1 MELVDGQGMAV
12 ANRSLS
18 FTMYRPNG
26 QQFMNGVSF
35 ITDANGMTSFSFT
48 PDVVGTYTVTVN
60 FAGDAEYGASTTS
73 VAIDV
78 VADVGYDYKVAS
90 NVVLNATGGT
100 AYTGTNF
107 AEALKWA
114 TSQANKVVYVPTG
127 TYAISGLDE
136 ACITPFASGVT
147 LYGDGPDST
156 IFDFE
161 YTGTFMSHADQNEY
175 GWTFGLQ
182 GVNVSNVTI
191 KQLGITGDGNVAF
204 LTKTGTTSNNVVE
217 DVTVFDTSHHNM
229 GAFRVCPAV
238 NTVANDYSFIRCTA
252 DNSGG
257 DGFDIMGEYGSD
269 RSTWG
274 KVYRTYFEDCTAL
287 YCGYSSHRWNWAV
300 GFDLRESCQHY
311 DYTLVRCRAD
321 YNWES
326 GFHAEF
332 DSSSTM
338 GTVTFTNCTANYNG
352 QKYSQPSGACN
363 GLGMVNGYGLY
374 SNWGTKPNPVY
385 DPDDDVTYYVTNFT
399 GTGNSGG
406 NYATGTSRYYNC
418 DNDQVI
424 GWTYRINPSAPNNVY
439 VPAQSWESLPR
450 YTTMGTTL
458 HQTFSSATAA
468 LQYCLSQPNA
478 VVWLR
483 NGTVT
488 VTGDLTFASN
498 VCLIGDLP
506 TWNCVPSCSYISFP
520 STGTTGLVLGTGARV
535 LCIGVNYGNVKVNA
549 TTAVSGIILR
559 DVKLYNT
566 SSERTAAIILAAS
579 GSGSINN
586 TSLGNVHA
594 MGAVSG
600 CLLSGNVAEPSFT
613 LCSGMTATTTA
624 YDYTVS
630 SNVVLNAT
638 GGTAYTGSSF
648 TTALRWALTQ
658 TGKVTYV
665 PSGTYNITGVLSPT
679 DGITLV
685 GDGPDRTILNFT
697 ATDYWFNRAFRFFDR
712 SNVTLKGFGLT
723 NGSIQFQANGVT
735 ITNIRLEDLTAVGLS
750 AIDPA
755 AFWTRVSNMGEVN
768 GVTFIRC
775 HARDTHCM
783 GFEIS
788 GDRSNQDW
796 TTPETARLTAGWS
809 RNIRF
814 EDCSAINCGA
824 VGARYN
830 DYVCGYDFNEG
841 TNLENLYVLNCESS
855 GNWMNGFHFEM
866 DPYVLNAVFEN
877 CVANFNG
884 VGPQGAGFTWSHT
897 ATPQEVTLINCSGYG
912 NLEGD
917 ALMFPRP
924 PVLTDLPPLEE
935 VYDYTVSSNV
945 VLNATG
951 GTAYTGSSFATALQ
965 WALNRAGTTIYV
977 PAGTYVVGS
986 TIVGTASNVTLIGD
1000 GPQATIFT
1008 ATSEVAIKTVN
1019 ASNITMRGLGFTG
1032 AIGIE
1037 FVGHLT
1043 NALINHLYED
1053 ISMSNIS
1060 SVKACCFMGWL
1071 DGTSSI
1077 DGLTFSRCD
1086 CVNTGCIGFELIGG
1100 ATSNTNIFSN
1110 VLFDDCIA
1118 SHCGT
1123 EANHYNDWVVGFDFN
1138 EGSAQT
1144 NNLTV
1149 VNCVAE
1155 YCFEAG
1161 FHFETGNQPL
1171 GTVSLQNCVSN
1182 YNGQKPANHVNYEN
1196 GVLASPNGPW
1206 YAGGYFLG
1214 RCVWNLRAK
1223 LVSCSGTGNISGV
1236 YGSTMDSIGAKCGL
1250 S

>member
-1 MELVDGQGMAV
+1 MPLSKSLLTVGIGIGALAGLTLVLSRFRSDSGATGAEISNCTPGSYVCAEGDTACLGLSTAPTAINVYADSMYQGVEGMVTMELVDGQGMAV

-439 VPAQSWESLPR
+439 VPAQSWESLPA
-450 YTTMGTTL
+450 YTAMGTTL

-506 TWNCVPSCSYISFP
+506 TWNCVPSCSYINFP

-566 SSERTAAIILAAS
+566 SSERTAAIILAAT

-594 MGAVSG
+594 LGEVGG

-613 LCSGMTATTTA
+613 LCSGMTAVLQA
-624 YDYTVS
+624 DYNYIVT
-630 SNVVLNAT
+630 NV
-638 GGTAYTGSSF
+638 
-648 TTALRWALTQ
+648 
-658 TGKVTYV
+658 
-665 PSGTYNITGVLSPT
+665 SGTYYAKTPTGV
-679 DGITLV
+679 TLTSGTNAATV
-685 GDGPDRTILNFT
+685 IQAALNALTSGRTVKEKVLLQGNFT
-697 ATDYWFNRAFRFFDR
+697 LTSALNIPSYTVLEVDGKITRGANVSFIFTSNAGYIDIIGGEWDGNMATYTAGSINGIVFSNCHDVYIGGTGPMDMLNIYGTTSHPINCAGCSYTAVQYAEIHHDGDYTHATTDSAGHWAPGIMMYACNNCLVEGNYIHDTSKGGIYVYTEDNGTKQTINNNIIRGNTVERTWNTGIEVGNRGLEDECIGNIVEGNTCIDCGFDGDHSGIMLGWTSGTLEIRDCNACIVRNNTVYETKAYYPANGGLGCGGGIFLLGYDSEVYENDIDSTYDSAIAIRGARNAVSYNSVASVGR
-712 SNVTLKGFGLT
+712 SGASAISVVDGNNNEIVNNGVLNGTNGVSIYKSTSVGCNNNHIANNRLENVTIVVLVNESGSTGNIIELNTFV
-723 NGSIQFQANGVT
+723 NGSI
-735 ITNIRLEDLTAVGLS
+735 IR
-750 AIDPA
+750 
-755 AFWTRVSNMGEVN
+755 
-768 GVTFIRC
+768 
-775 HARDTHCM
+775 
-783 GFEIS
+783 
-788 GDRSNQDW
+788 
-796 TTPETARLTAGWS
+796 
-809 RNIRF
+809 
-814 EDCSAINCGA
+814 
-824 VGARYN
+824 
-830 DYVCGYDFNEG
+830 DY
-841 TNLENLYVLNCESS
+841 
-855 GNWMNGFHFEM
+855 
-866 DPYVLNAVFEN
+866 
-877 CVANFNG
+877 
-884 VGPQGAGFTWSHT
+884 
-897 ATPQEVTLINCSGYG
+897 
-912 NLEGD
+912 
-917 ALMFPRP
+917 
-924 PVLTDLPPLEE
+924 
-935 VYDYTVSSNV
+935 
-945 VLNATG
+945 
-951 GTAYTGSSFATALQ
+951 
-965 WALNRAGTTIYV
+965 
-977 PAGTYVVGS
+977 
-986 TIVGTASNVTLIGD
+986 
-1000 GPQATIFT
+1000 
-1008 ATSEVAIKTVN
+1008 
-1019 ASNITMRGLGFTG
+1019 
-1032 AIGIE
+1032 
-1037 FVGHLT
+1037 
-1043 NALINHLYED
+1043 
-1053 ISMSNIS
+1053 
-1060 SVKACCFMGWL
+1060 
-1071 DGTSSI
+1071 
-1077 DGLTFSRCD
+1077 
-1086 CVNTGCIGFELIGG
+1086 
-1100 ATSNTNIFSN
+1100 
-1110 VLFDDCIA
+1110 
-1118 SHCGT
+1118 
-1123 EANHYNDWVVGFDFN
+1123 
-1138 EGSAQT
+1138 
-1144 NNLTV
+1144 
-1149 VNCVAE
+1149 
-1155 YCFEAG
+1155 
-1161 FHFETGNQPL
+1161 
-1171 GTVSLQNCVSN
+1171 
-1182 YNGQKPANHVNYEN
+1182 
-1196 GVLASPNGPW
+1196 
-1206 YAGGYFLG
+1206 
-1214 RCVWNLRAK
+1214 
-1223 LVSCSGTGNISGV
+1223 GTGTIIRNNTI
-1236 YGSTMDSIGAKCGL
+1236 L
-1250 S
+1250 